1 MKEDQQPDP
10 VLLYGR
16 YKKNRT
22 QAVSG
27 KAARADLA
35 DFTPGEDLAE
45 QVYKRYQQTRTVDVT
60 AVDDI
65 MQVIAASASGAHK
78 VEDQPSPSAYNGPDI
93 HTIDNSQTADGSMR
107 RFDWFRKL
115 SGNDSHGAGKFILP
129 AVAAAVFAFVLLP
142 FINTKDNTSDP
153 ATVLAD
159 SSADLVR
166 FIKPD
171 AGSMLGFTNPDSER
185 GSVFRYGVLAT
196 DLQILKG
203 GDGSARQTKT
213 LVQSYLQDGS
223 VNPDQINIAAEGVV
237 AKFAKNSSSDSITA
251 EMVNSID
258 ALLGATQEYADNSGH
273 LNWYNLGQSV
283 EFVALASQ
291 HALSTSDT
299 AVLQSAIK
307 RGRAVDVPEEDANL
321 TNLVDDLFSEQIH
334 DSMPAADLRRIINK
348 AEDIK
353 TVVQ

>member
-1 MKEDQQPDP
+1 MKEEQQPDP
-10 VLLYGR
+10 EALYSR

-22 QAVSG
+22 QSVPG
-27 KAARADLA
+27 EVARADLA
-35 DFTPGEDLAE
+35 DFTPGDDLAE
-45 QVYKRYQQTRTVDVT
+45 QVYQRYQQTRTVDVS

-65 MQVIAASASGAHK
+65 MQAIASDASGSPK
-78 VEDQPSPSAYNGPDI
+78 VEDQPNPSADGGQDI
-93 HTIDNSQTADGSMR
+93 HSIHSSQSVNGSQPVDGSIR

-142 FINTKDNTSDP
+142 FVGNKNNTSDP
-153 ATVLAD
+153 ATALAN

-171 AGSMLGFTNPDSER
+171 SASMLGFSNPDNAR

-196 DLQILKG
+196 DLQI
-203 GDGSARQTKT
+203 

-223 VNPDQINIAAEGVV
+223 VNPDQINIAAQGIV
-237 AKFAKNSSSDSITA
+237 AAFADNGSSGSVTA
-251 EMVNSID
+251 EMVKSID
-258 ALLGATQEYADNSGH
+258 ALLGATQEYADNSGQT
-273 LNWYNLGQSV
+273 NWYSLGQSV

-299 AVLQSAIK
+299 ALLQSAVES
-307 RGRAVDVPEEDANL
+307 GRSVDVPEEDANL
-321 TNLVDDLFSEQIH
+321 KNLVDDLFSEQIQ
-334 DSMPAADLRRIINK
+334 DSMVPADLRRIVNK